1 MKPDPEKKERPT
13 KHFHPRRLARKVAK
27 KNMDNEGYRKI
38 NKNFGSWW
46 EHVAPRGNGFA
57 IARGKNKSSYDI

>member
-1 MKPDPEKKERPT
+1 MKPDPDKKERPT

-27 KNMDNEGYRKI
+27 KNMENEGYRKI

-46 EHVAPRGNGFA
+46 AHVC
-57 IARGKNKSSYDI
+57 

>member
-1 MKPDPEKKERPT
+1 MKPDTEKKERPT

-27 KNMDNEGYRKI
+27 KNMENEGYRKI

-46 EHVAPRGNGFA
+46 THV
-57 IARGKNKSSYDI
+57 Y